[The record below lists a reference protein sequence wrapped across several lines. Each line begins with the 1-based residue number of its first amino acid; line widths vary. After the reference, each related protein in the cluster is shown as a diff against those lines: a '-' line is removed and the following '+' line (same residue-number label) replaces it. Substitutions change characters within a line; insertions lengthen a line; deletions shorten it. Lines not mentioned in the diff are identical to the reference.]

1 MSQNLQNK
9 QNIRRVI
16 LLLISA
22 ILLASCEKEIEF
34 KGEQIDPKL
43 VINSI
48 VEPGQPV
55 KAYISKSIFFLDNDS
70 NMQAPDD
77 VVATLYVNGN
87 RIGELTRQPDTIW
100 TGYEYVDMDSV
111 KPAYKIVPA
120 FVSEY
125 CPNEGDVVKITASA
139 NGFDDVEATT
149 SPLPNAVACSVT
161 DSKISYWESYYSTN
175 YDEFGNETDSTFH
188 IYCEMELTIEITDPN
203 PGQTDFFRLRAKSGS
218 YDDAD
223 MNYLSYFAQYDDPVF
238 NPLGISDNDYFDFS
252 DFNISPQ
259 GVFTDL
265 LFDGKTYQIKMP
277 FNVSMNKNEGADPD
291 FFRIVLVMEH
301 LGKEYYNY
309 LSTCEQGSEIDQFFA
324 EPVQTYTNVNGGYG
338 IVAAHT
344 VDTVW
349 MELPL
354 REQ

>member
-1 MSQNLQNK
+1 MK
-9 QNIRRVI
+9 TNILTFI
-16 LLLISA
+16 TIA
-22 ILLASCEKEIEF
+22 TTIFLASCEKEIEF

-87 RIGELTRQPDTIW
+87 RIGELTRQPDTVW

-111 KPAYKIVPA
+111 KPVYKIVPA
-120 FVSEY
+120 FVSGY

-139 NGFDDVEATT
+139 NGFDEVEGST
-149 SPLPNAVACSVT
+149 SPVPNAVTWSLGDCQT
-161 DSKISYWESYYSTN
+161 KLWEVSFEEYEGDTIWTIM
-175 YDEFGNETDSTFH
+175 GQL
-188 IYCEMELTIEITDPN
+188 ELTVEIADPN
-203 PGQTDFFRLRAKSGS
+203 PGQTDYFKIHLENDGYSDYDSGNS
-218 YDDAD
+218 FYI
-223 MNYLSYFAQYDDPVF
+223 STSYDDPVF
-238 NPLGISDNDYFDFS
+238 GANVSDNDYINIDFQS
-252 DFNISPQ
+252 RPE
-259 GVFTDL
+259 GVFTDM
-265 LFDGKTYQIKMP
+265 LFDGRSYQIKLP
-277 FNVSMNKNEGADPD
+277 LYLYFTLWEDFDED
-291 FFRIVLVMEH
+291 FFQISVSLQH
-301 LGKEYYNY
+301 LSKEYYYY
-309 LSTCEQGSEIDQFFA
+309 LNTCEQGSEIDQFFA

-354 REQ
+354 YSSVTRDVLP